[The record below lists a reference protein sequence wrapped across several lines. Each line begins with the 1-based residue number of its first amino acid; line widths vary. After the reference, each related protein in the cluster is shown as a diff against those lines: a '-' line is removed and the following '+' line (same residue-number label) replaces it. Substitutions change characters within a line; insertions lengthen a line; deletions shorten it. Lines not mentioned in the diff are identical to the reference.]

1 MCELETGSAL
11 DSLAA
16 VAGALAEEAAEA
28 AIKELRCEVEAPP
41 PSVDV
46 AEEECAPEFEFDTN
60 EIVLDEDDDVDDD
73 DDDDDV
79 NAIDLRQEFA
89 EDDDDEGFVAV
100 PPRTSNEIVELP
112 PPEPPEALVVDP
124 RCELLQVGSI
134 EARIDEQ
141 VVVKGLENGRAVV
154 DGTVLCLANR
164 EPLGRVWEIFGPVR
178 HPHYIVRTTLE
189 APIGEFIFAPQP
201 MFVDANY
208 VSTARGC
215 DASNVHDEEVPE
227 HLQEF
232 SDDEAQTEAKRAQH
246 PLKRPAPDGSSAATL
261 DASYGVDSPIV
272 PQQECQVDGDVL
284 CGDTR

>member
-1 MCELETGSAL
+1 MCELQIGGL
-11 DSLAA
+11 DSLEA
-16 VAGALAEEAAEA
+16 VAVALADEAAET
-28 AIKELRCEVEAPP
+28 AIKELRSGVEVAPE
-41 PSVDV
+41 SVDV
-46 AEEECAPEFEFDTN
+46 VGEDCAREFEFDKN
-60 EIVLDEDDDVDDD
+60 EIVLD

-89 EDDDDEGFVAV
+89 EDDEDEGFMTD
-100 PPRTSNEIVELP
+100 PPHTSNEIVELP

-215 DASNVHDEEVPE
+215 DASNVHDEEIPE

-232 SDDEAQTEAKRAQH
+232 SDDEAQTEAKRAQQ
-246 PLKRPAPDGSSAATL
+246 PLKRPAPDGSNALML
-261 DASYGVDSPIV
+261 DTSDTVESPLV
-272 PQQECQVDGDVL
+272 LQQKCPGNGETDLLDM
-284 CGDTR
+284 R